1 MARRATNGR
10 VNKSEMVRTYFAQG
24 IESAKEIATKMQA
37 EGIKI
42 SMPQVYTTLARVRKT
57 PKRRG
62 GRPKKAA
69 PATPAAKNNGTG
81 ISLQDLTT
89 LAELAKRAGGVS
101 QLRAFLDTMATLA

>member
-1 MARRATNGR
+1 
-10 VNKSEMVRTYFAQG
+10 
-24 IESAKEIATKMQA
+24 
-37 EGIKI
+37 
-42 SMPQVYTTLARVRKT
+42 MPQIYTTIARLRKA